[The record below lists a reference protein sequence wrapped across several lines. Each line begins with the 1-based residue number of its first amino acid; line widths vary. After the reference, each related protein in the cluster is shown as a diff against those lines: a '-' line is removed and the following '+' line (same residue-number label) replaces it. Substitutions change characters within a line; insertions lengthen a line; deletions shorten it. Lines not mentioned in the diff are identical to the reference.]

1 VIFADRVE
9 AGERLAKALVHHA
22 GTASVVLAVP
32 RGGVI
37 VGEVVARAL
46 GAPLDV
52 VVPRK
57 IGAPGNPELGIGAV
71 APGIRVLDPS
81 ALSLLRVSPGYL
93 EREIEAQEAEIERR
107 QHAYRDGRAAQPVAG
122 KVAIVVDDGVA
133 TGGTA
138 VAALRWARAQGASH
152 VVFAVPVAPRQS
164 LSRLRAEAD
173 EVIVLETPEPFFAV
187 GEWYRDFG
195 QTTDDEV
202 VVALARSA
210 ESVA

>member
-1 VIFADRVE
+1 MIFADRVE
-9 AGERLAKALVHHA
+9 AGELLAKALVQHA
-22 GTASVVLAVP
+22 GTSCVVLAIP

-71 APGIRVLDPS
+71 APGVRVLDAS
-81 ALSLLRVSPGYL
+81 AVSLLRVSETYL
-93 EREIEAQEAEIERR
+93 EREIAAQEAEIERR
-107 QHAYRDGRAAQPVAG
+107 QHAYRDGRPAHPVAG

-138 VAALRWARAQGASH
+138 VAALRWARAQAAAR
-152 VVFAVPVAPRQS
+152 VVLAVPVAPPQTI
-164 LSRLRAEAD
+164 SRLEDEAD
-173 EVIVLETPEPFFAV
+173 EVVALETPEPFFAV
-187 GEWYRDFG
+187 GEWYRDFD
-195 QTTDDEV
+195 QTTDQEV
-202 VVALARSA
+202 MAALARSA
-210 ESVA
+210 EPAA